1 MTSLSAPATP
11 AAADLVP
18 AVAALLDQV
27 LHLDGRGLA
36 FGPAT
41 PLLGSL
47 PELDSMAVVQV
58 IAALQERFALEFDD
72 DELSGEAFAS
82 VGALAALVAGK
93 GGRP

>member
-1 MTSLSAPATP
+1 MTSLCVPSTP
-11 AAADLVP
+11 VGADLVP
-18 AVAALLDQV
+18 AVAAVLDQV
-27 LHLDGRGLA
+27 LHLDGRGLGFA
-36 FGPAT
+36 ATT
-41 PLLGSL
+41 PLLGAL

-58 IAALQERFALEFDD
+58 ITALQERFALEFED